1 MPGSKP
7 PRPGRKHERAAS
19 NAVGAGPPKPC
30 RGCPNVIRPRWLIAP
45 QEFKGTLSAAEAA
58 DAMAEGLRQA
68 SLDVVLDVAP
78 LADGGPGTLDAL
90 LAGVRGERRRLT
102 VRGPLG
108 TPVEASWA
116 RLDDGRTAVVEMAQA
131 SGLTRVPAE
140 RRDATAARDACTHG
154 TGELLR
160 AALDSGCERLIV
172 GLGGSATTDGGKGA
186 LEALGFRFLDADGQP
201 LPPGGASLA
210 RLARVDADGRH
221 PRLEQVEL
229 LIATDVT
236 TPLLGKD
243 GAARLFGPQKGADAA
258 AVEELEA
265 ALTAYCRRVDENAA
279 ALPGAGAAGGLGYG
293 LAALAGGKLTSG
305 YDLVAR
311 ALGLERRVL
320 LADLVLT
327 GEGRFDRQTALG
339 KGPVALARLAREL
352 GTQVVLFAGIVQRD
366 TKAEV
371 SLFRDVVELTGQSRP
386 GASARE
392 ALREATARWAQ
403 TYLAQAPRPP
413 EK

>member
-1 MPGSKP
+1 M
-7 PRPGRKHERAAS
+7 
-19 NAVGAGPPKPC
+19 
-30 RGCPNVIRPRWLIAP
+30 IRPRWLLAP

-90 LAGVRGERRRLT
+90 LVGMPRGERRRLT

-108 TPVEASWA
+108 APVEACWA

-131 SGLTRVPAE
+131 SGLTLVPPE
-140 RRDATAARDACTHG
+140 QRDARAACTHG
-154 TGELLR
+154 TGQLLR
-160 AALDSGCERLIV
+160 EALDAGCERLIV

-186 LEALGFRFLDADGQP
+186 LEALGFRFLDADGAP

-210 RLARVDADGRH
+210 RLARVDATGKH

-236 TPLLGKD
+236 TPLLGND
-243 GAARLFGPQKGADAA
+243 GSARLFGPQKGADAA
-258 AVEELEA
+258 AVEELET
-265 ALTAYCRRVDENAA
+265 ALATFCRIVDEATAN
-279 ALPGAGAAGGLGYG
+279 LPGAGAAGGLGYG

-311 ALGLERRVL
+311 ALGMERRVL

-327 GEGRFDRQTALG
+327 GEGRFDRQTSMG
-339 KGPVALARLAREL
+339 KGPVALARLARAQ
-352 GTQVVLFAGIVQRD
+352 GTHVVLFAGIVQRD
-366 TKAEV
+366 NGPEL
-371 SLFRDVVELTGQSRP
+371 SLFREVVELSSQARP

-392 ALREATARWAQ
+392 TLREATAKWA
-403 TYLAQAPRPP
+403 LARLGG
-413 EK
+413 